1 MYFSTAHLAAA
12 SAALAQAA
20 ITIPVQVGKGGALTF
35 VPNDIKANVG
45 DSIEFSFFPKVR
57 PLPFPSS
64 HLVHKLILSQNHSV
78 TQSSF
83 ANPCH
88 PLAGGFFS
96 TFIPTNSS
104 ESSETF
110 TIVVNDTKPIWIY
123 CAQTVKSHCQSG
135 MVASINAPATG
146 NTLAAFTLKA
156 SNATDST
163 SPPNTVPLGG
173 ILAVKGKGTGVTT
186 SITTTVT
193 TTVTRDGSTYAT
205 TYATA
210 YGTTYTTDATQQV
223 STSGVSGSSPTKS
236 SGAGSTSVSTTA
248 QPGAATAL
256 TANGAM
262 VGAMMLGALAML

>member
-1 MYFSTAHLAAA
+1 MYFSTVLLAAA
-12 SAALAQAA
+12 SASLAQAA
-20 ITIPVQVGKGGALTF
+20 TTIPVQVGNSGALTF

-45 DSIEFSFFPKVR
+45 DSIEFSFFPK
-57 PLPFPSS
+57 
-64 HLVHKLILSQNHSV
+64 NHSV

-83 ANPCH
+83 ADPCH

-104 ESSETF
+104 EASETF

-146 NTLAAFTLKA
+146 NTLAAF
-156 SNATDST
+156 N
-163 SPPNTVPLGG
+163 
-173 ILAVKGKGTGVTT
+173 
-186 SITTTVT
+186 
-193 TTVTRDGSTYAT
+193 TYAT

-223 STSGVSGSSPTKS
+223 STSFGSGSSPTKS

-256 TANGAM
+256 AANGAM
-262 VGAMMLGALAML
+262 VGAMMLGALALL

>member
-1 MYFSTAHLAAA
+1 MYFSTVLLAAA
-12 SAALAQAA
+12 SASLAQAA
-20 ITIPVQVGKGGALTF
+20 TTIPVQVGNGGALTF

-45 DSIEFSFFPKVR
+45 DSIEFSFFPK
-57 PLPFPSS
+57 
-64 HLVHKLILSQNHSV
+64 NHSV

-83 ANPCH
+83 ADPCH

-104 ESSETF
+104 EASETF

-146 NTLAAFTLKA
+146 NTLAAFKLKA

-173 ILAVKGKGTGVTT
+173 ILAVKGKGTVVTT
-186 SITTTVT
+186 SVTTTVT
-193 TTVTRDGSTYAT
+193 TTVTKDGSTYAT

-223 STSGVSGSSPTKS
+223 STSFGSGSSPTKS

-256 TANGAM
+256 AANGAM
-262 VGAMMLGALAML
+262 VGAMMLGALALL

>member
-45 DSIEFSFFPKVR
+45 DSIEFSFFPK
-57 PLPFPSS
+57 
-64 HLVHKLILSQNHSV
+64 NHSV

-83 ANPCH
+83 ADPCH

-193 TTVTRDGSTYAT
+193 TTVTKDGSTYAT

>member
-45 DSIEFSFFPKVR
+45 DSIEFSFFPK
-57 PLPFPSS
+57 
-64 HLVHKLILSQNHSV
+64 NHSV

-83 ANPCH
+83 ADPCH

-186 SITTTVT
+186 SIATTVT